1 VKTILIRVFGVF
13 GFVPAG
19 RHKNASQRLA
29 ALAQDRDDWKK
40 RATKAVRRERAL
52 EEQIHD
58 LEKQLRKQGR
68 RFTVVTDRRTVELAA
83 MQEQVAEAQRALAL
97 TREHL
102 MAIEVKLEILEGA
115 ANVLDARTRAQ
126 ISGSTAGSAAR
137 TSVSA

>member
-1 VKTILIRVFGVF
+1 MKSLVIKALKAL
-13 GFVPAG
+13 GFVPA
-19 RHKNASQRLA
+19 RRYQERVA
-29 ALAQDRDDWKK
+29 ALARDRDGWKK

-52 EEQIHD
+52 EEQVHD

-68 RFTVVTDRRTVELAA
+68 RFTVVTDRRTVELAQ
-83 MQEQVAEAQRALAL
+83 MQEQLAEAQRALAL

-126 ISGSTAGSAAR
+126 INGSREGSATR
-137 TSVSA
+137 TSASV